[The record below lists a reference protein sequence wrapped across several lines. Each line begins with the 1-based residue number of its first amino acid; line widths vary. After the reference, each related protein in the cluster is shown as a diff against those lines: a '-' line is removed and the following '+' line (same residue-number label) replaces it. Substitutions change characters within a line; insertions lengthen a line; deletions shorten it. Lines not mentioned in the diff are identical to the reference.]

1 MMAGSLTCTQLVSAY
16 VQVNTLYTLLFEHV
30 YEALGSALELPD
42 LAVWW
47 LQRIYQF
54 DSPGP
59 NAYRAL
65 SPTLV
70 QDAAAKDAEL
80 LAVCVR
86 HPGNSLASAG
96 GVSRAESF

>member
-1 MMAGSLTCTQLVSAY
+1 MQAMMAGSLTCTQLVSAY
-16 VQVNTLYTLLFEHV
+16 VQVNTLYPLLFEHV
-30 YEALGSALELPD
+30 RQRFDRALGLPD
-42 LAVWW
+42 LAGGW

-59 NAYRAL
+59 NAYRVL

-80 LAVCVR
+80 LAV
-86 HPGNSLASAG
+86 
-96 GVSRAESF
+96 